1 MHEWFSVSELTGRI
15 EVGCCRRSKEEA
27 QAEKWQLREVSQLD
41 KKKRQAELPNKDD
54 KGKDKDKDNAVT
66 TTPLKKQK
74 GTGEVII
81 PDESSWKNL
90 YHLKKVVDGA
100 LASAY
105 SLKRRA
111 ETDSSWQWVC
121 SVPEHKVLVDKLA
134 EYEMLQC
141 QHRFWNDVHIVGA
154 MSELRKCYDDARMH
168 REYAANAAA
177 FAKLAADLSAATGTI
192 SKIVAARGRA

>member
-1 MHEWFSVSELTGRI
+1 MHEWFSISELTGRI

-27 QAEKWQLREVSQLD
+27 QAETWQLREISQLD
-41 KKKRQAELPNKDD
+41 KKKRQAEQAELPN
-54 KGKDKDKDNAVT
+54 KDKDKDTGVT

-74 GTGEVII
+74 GTGEVSI
-81 PDESSWKNL
+81 PDQPSWKNL

-111 ETDSSWQWVC
+111 EADNSWQWVC

-134 EYEMLQC
+134 EYELLQC
-141 QHRFWNDVHIVGA
+141 QYRFWNDVHIVGA

-168 REYAANAAA
+168 REYAANKAT
-177 FAKLAADLSAATGTI
+177 FAKLAADLSAATNTI